1 MSEMELWWGLDTSIG
16 SNDGGKEVSAED
28 IVRVNESLG
37 EARKYRGKIAWSVAT
52 NSKVAAFISFLFISI
67 DNDEFRDN
75 LGCFVVPQAIGEPV
89 FLSKI
94 FVACMLPLY
103 PEKADE
109 LSLDKEFQLD
119 YHFLISFQ
127 SYLLYIQQVFAH
139 DNEARKADE
148 KKLKEF
154 LRVVIEL
161 WAITMAEH
169 ESLENTKVLNS
180 RSLE

>member
-1 MSEMELWWGLDTSIG
+1 
-16 SNDGGKEVSAED
+16 
-28 IVRVNESLG
+28 
-37 EARKYRGKIAWSVAT
+37 
-52 NSKVAAFISFLFISI
+52 
-67 DNDEFRDN
+67 
-75 LGCFVVPQAIGEPV
+75 
-89 FLSKI
+89 
-94 FVACMLPLY
+94 MLPLY

-127 SYLLYIQQVFAH
+127 SYLLYVQQVFAH